1 MVKLMD
7 SVEDIEREK
16 QFKEMEENL
25 KFIESKVNKLM
36 DENNILKAYNE
47 DLEIEIIKLNKII
60 SKCPK
65 TNKNKSKSMK
75 RRFMLAPS
83 GLYVRD
89 MKYLESYGDIDDI
102 IDLMNKVNLSD
113 NCAVDII
120 KKELK
125 EQKDENVIAVLEMML
140 KQIMDISSSP

>member
-1 MVKLMD
+1 MD

-25 KFIESKVNKLM
+25 KFMESRLMKLM
-36 DENNILKAYNE
+36 NENDKLKVYNE
-47 DLEIEIIKLNKII
+47 KLKIKNKELNKII

-65 TNKNKSKSMK
+65 TNKNKSESME

-83 GLYVRD
+83 GVFIRD
-89 MKYLESYGDIDDI
+89 LKHMESYGDIDEI
-102 IDLMNKVNLSD
+102 IDVMNRVNKTD

-120 KKELK
+120 KKEIK
-125 EQKDENVIAVLEMML
+125 EQEDENVIIVLENIL
-140 KQIMDISSSP
+140 KQIIKISSNQ